1 MKRKLIRNLSLVAA
15 LLAVCM
21 LLTGCLLPGANSR
34 PSIDAEDNTE
44 LELSERKLVM
54 QKVSSVQ
61 VNLETVVGYFCFED
75 NPMRVLTPDSGD
87 AAVSYTVRV
96 YEGDKEN
103 GGTPVSE
110 DKYTCSMGEDGYL
123 RLNSQVIGSIEVDAE
138 CANGSKLSTTS
149 VPIVGKTLSLWDFAI
164 AAMAVYLL
172 VAAVRG
178 KGGLFDDQFVKEG
191 MEQKYK
197 VTVRITSLLV
207 ALLMIATVLISAFD
221 HYDKLRIVKIV
232 LFGLMLAVFIVCM
245 ILLRRCIDQE
255 KKREAQDARYG
266 GGSVSHS
273 HEAAFV
279 FDEDE
284 PTVDDI
290 GKGKNGSGE

>member
-1 MKRKLIRNLSLVAA
+1 MKRKLIRTLAIVAV
-15 LLAVCM
+15 LLAACLM
-21 LLTGCLLPGANSR
+21 LTGCLLTGTGSR

-44 LELSERKLVM
+44 LELSERKLIFV
-54 QKVSSVQ
+54 QNVSYAQ
-61 VNLETVVGYFCFED
+61 VNLETAVGFFCFED
-75 NPMRVLTPDSGD
+75 NMLRILTPDSGD
-87 AAVSYTVRV
+87 AAVSYTVKV
-96 YEGDKEN
+96 YEGDKDN
-103 GGTPVSE
+103 GGTLVSG
-110 DKYTCSMGEDGYL
+110 DKYTCTLGEDGYL
-123 RLNSQVIGSIEVDAE
+123 RLNSQVIGSLEIDAE

-178 KGGLFDDQFVKEG
+178 KGSLFDDQFVKEG
-191 MEQKYK
+191 MEEKYK

-284 PTVDDI
+284 PTVDDL
-290 GKGKNGSGE
+290 KNKDGE